1 MRIGV
6 TMPSPCHH
14 VVPRCFAWIALAIG
28 VTAMAMPRLHAQM
41 PTRAEVEEAKKTPL
55 PTDPATVMAVVGQG
69 RVLLG
74 ELKPRVDAQLSRMLA
89 QASGEV
95 PEDELHYV
103 KLRMTRSL
111 LVQTIQ
117 SRMLREAFLLEQVGT
132 AAADKR
138 REAEATMAAKA
149 RQMFYETELPG
160 LMKKANVDSKAELD
174 DLLRKE
180 GSSLAFR
187 QREFM
192 DQMLGSLYIRSKVNK
207 DPAVSLSEI
216 VRYYQ
221 EHQSKYEHKARARWE
236 QLTVMFSNHPTRDA
250 AMKAITEMGREALYG
265 GNMQAVAK
273 AKSEEPF
280 ASSGGLHDW
289 TNQGSLVSAILDQ
302 QIFSL
307 PTGKMSEIIED
318 TDAYH
323 IIRVL
328 EREDAGVTPVGELQ
342 DDISDIL
349 RQQKIRADQEE
360 VMVEVRQRVPVWSFY
375 PDDFPEAKPL
385 LQVSARPA
393 LQR

>member
-1 MRIGV
+1 
-6 TMPSPCHH
+6 MPSP
-14 VVPRCFAWIALAIG
+14 
-28 VTAMAMPRLHAQM
+28 
-41 PTRAEVEEAKKTPL
+41 AEVEEAKKIPL

-74 ELKPRVDAQLSRMLA
+74 ELKPRVDAQLSRMLS

-160 LMKKANVDSKAELD
+160 LMKKAKVDSKAELD

-207 DPAVSLSEI
+207 DPSVSLSEI

-221 EHQSKYEHKARARWE
+221 EHQSEYEHKARARWE

-250 AMKAITEMGREALYG
+250 AMNAITEMGREALYG

-289 TNQGSLVSAILDQ
+289 TNQGSLVSTTLDQ

-349 RQQKIRADQEE
+349 RQQKIRADQEN

-385 LQVSARPA
+385 IQVSARPA
-393 LQR
+393 MQR

>member
-1 MRIGV
+1 
-6 TMPSPCHH
+6 MPSPCHH
-14 VVPRCFAWIALAIG
+14 VVPRCFAWIALVIG
-28 VTAMAMPRLHAQM
+28 VTAMAVPRVHAQM
-41 PTRAEVEEAKKTPL
+41 PSPAEVEEAKKIPL

-74 ELKPRVDAQLSRMLA
+74 ELKPRVDAQLSRMLS

-160 LMKKANVDSKAELD
+160 LMKKAKVDSKAELD

-207 DPAVSLSEI
+207 DPSVSLSEI

-221 EHQSKYEHKARARWE
+221 EHQSEYEHKARARWE

-289 TNQGSLVSAILDQ
+289 TNQGSLVSTTLDQ

-349 RQQKIRADQEE
+349 RQQKIRADQEN

-385 LQVSARPA
+385 IQVSARPA
-393 LQR
+393 MQR